1 MRKIYHLFALFF
13 LILGCVF
20 SNTSIVSAT
29 ENNTADTPAVTDN
42 TTTDNPFTPEENVTP
57 KDDFTFAFTKKPST
71 LKATKKYTIRTNAPK
86 GSTVTYSVSNK
97 NYATISQKGV
107 LKGKR
112 VGTVT
117 VTATC
122 DGQTIKCKVKIKG
135 KKTIYI
141 DPGHQRYADF
151 STEPIG
157 PGSSTRK
164 EKMTGGATGV
174 STGIPEYKFTLTIS
188 KKLKTALEKKG
199 YAVVLSRTKHDV
211 KMGNVARAKK
221 GNKSGAHI
229 CIRIHADSFSSSS
242 ARGASVLYASSSN
255 PYYAKKYAKKS
266 KKLATKIIDE
276 YCDATGIHK
285 RGIVVR
291 NDLTGTNWSKM
302 PTVLIECGFM
312 SNPTEDR
319 KLNNASFQKK
329 MVKGMVNG
337 IDAYFGYQ

>member
-1 MRKIYHLFALFF
+1 MKRIYQLSILLIAFIF
-13 LILGCVF
+13 LTLSYSF
-20 SNTSIVSAT
+20 HTFAT
-29 ENNTADTPAVTDN
+29 EDDTANQPQDD
-42 TTTDNPFTPEENVTP
+42 TTTSTEADWEFV
-57 KDDFTFAFTKKPST
+57 FTKKKET
-71 LKATKKYTIRTNAPK
+71 LKVNKKYTFKTNAPEQEK
-86 GSTVTYSVSNK
+86 VTYMVSNK
-97 NYATISQKGV
+97 KYASITTNGV
-107 LKGKR
+107 LRGKR
-112 VGTVT
+112 AGTVT
-117 VTATC
+117 VSATYN
-122 DGQTIKCKVKIKG
+122 DRTIRCKVKIKG
-135 KKTIYI
+135 KKIIYI
-141 DPGHQRYADF
+141 DPGHQQYADL

-174 STGIPEYKFTLTIS
+174 ATGIPEYKFTLTIS

-199 YAVVLSRTKHDV
+199 YEVVLSRTKHNV

-221 GNKSGAHI
+221 GNKAKANI

-255 PYYAKKYAKKS
+255 PYYARKYAKKS
-266 KKLATKIIDE
+266 KKLATKLIDE
-276 YCDATGIHK
+276 YCDATGIYK

-319 KLNNASFQKK
+319 KLNNAAFQKK

-337 IDAYFGYQ
+337 IDAYFGY

>member
-1 MRKIYHLFALFF
+1 MGKQYRLPMLLLLLVCLTLTLGFPVFATQ
-13 LILGCVF
+13 
-20 SNTSIVSAT
+20 S
-29 ENNTADTPAVTDN
+29 DN
-42 TTTDNPFTPEENVTP
+42 TTEATSKET
-57 KDDFTFAFTKKPST
+57 FTFAFTKKPKT
-71 LKATKKYTIRTNAPK
+71 LKATKKYTIKTNAPA
-86 GSTVTYSVSNK
+86 GATVQYSVSNTK
-97 NYATISQKGV
+97 YATINQKGV

-117 VTATC
+117 VFATYNE
-122 DGQTIKCKVKIKG
+122 QTIQCKVKIKG
-135 KKTIYI
+135 KKIIYI
-141 DPGHQRYADF
+141 DPGHQRYADLT
-151 STEPIG
+151 SEPIG

-174 STGIPEYKFTLTIS
+174 ATGIPEYKFTLTIS

-199 YAVVLSRTKHDV
+199 YAVVLSRTKHNV

-242 ARGASVLYASSSN
+242 ARGASVLYASTSN
-255 PYYAKKYAKKS
+255 PYYAGKYAKKS
-266 KKLATKIIDE
+266 KKLATKLLNE
-276 YCDATGIHK
+276 YCDTTGIYN

-312 SNPTEDR
+312 SNPSEDR

-329 MVKGMVNG
+329 MVKGMVKG
-337 IDAYFGYQ
+337 IDAYFGYK

>member
-1 MRKIYHLFALFF
+1 MHKLYRIPILLLTIIC
-13 LILGCVF
+13 LILTC
-20 SNTSIVSAT
+20 SISTYAT
-29 ENNTADTPAVTDN
+29 ETNSETTESNSETVVADDTQNTEEAFV
-42 TTTDNPFTPEENVTP
+42 FT
-57 KDDFTFAFTKKPST
+57 FTKKPNS
-71 LKATKKYTIRTNAPK
+71 LKATKKYTLKTNAPA
-86 GSTVTYSVSNK
+86 GATIQYSVSNK
-97 NYATISQKGV
+97 KYATINKKGV
-107 LKGKR
+107 LRGKR

-117 VTATC
+117 VTAVC
-122 DGQTIKCKVKIKG
+122 EGQTIQCKVKIKG

-141 DPGHQRYADF
+141 DPGHQRYADL

-157 PGSSTRK
+157 PGSSTKK

-199 YAVVLSRTKHDV
+199 YAVVLSRTKHNV
-211 KMGNVARAKK
+211 KMGNVARAQK
-221 GNKSGAHI
+221 GNNSGANI
-229 CIRIHADSFSSSS
+229 CIRIHADSFNSSS
-242 ARGASVLYASSSN
+242 AKGASVLYASASN
-255 PYYAKKYAKKS
+255 PYYAGKYAKKS
-266 KKLATKIIDE
+266 KKLATNLLDK
-276 YCDATGIHK
+276 YCDATGIYK

-329 MVKGMVNG
+329 MVKGMVDG
-337 IDAYFGYQ
+337 IDAYFGYK

>member
-1 MRKIYHLFALFF
+1 MKKICQFSILFF
-13 LILGCVF
+13 TFICITLSYRLCAF
-20 SNTSIVSAT
+20 AT
-29 ENNTADTPAVTDN
+29 EQDTTVENESSTPDETDWE
-42 TTTDNPFTPEENVTP
+42 FS
-57 KDDFTFAFTKKPST
+57 FTKKKET
-71 LKATKKYTIRTNAPK
+71 LKVNKKYTFKTNAPEQ
-86 GSTVTYSVSNK
+86 TQVTYKVSNK
-97 NYATISQKGV
+97 KYASINDKGV

-112 VGTVT
+112 AGTVT
-117 VTATC
+117 VYATY
-122 DGQTIKCKVKIKG
+122 DEQTIQCKVKIKG
-135 KKTIYI
+135 KKLIYI
-141 DPGHQRYADF
+141 DPGHQQYADL

-164 EKMTGGATGV
+164 EKMTRGATGV
-174 STGIPEYKFTLTIS
+174 ATGIPEYKFTLTIS

-199 YAVVLSRTKHDV
+199 YEVILSRTKHNV

-221 GNKSGAHI
+221 GNKAKANI

-266 KKLATKIIDE
+266 KKLATKLIDE
-276 YCDATGIHK
+276 YCDATGIYK

-319 KLNNASFQKK
+319 KLNNAAFQKK

-337 IDAYFGYQ
+337 IDAYFGY